1 MPKEQQEMA
10 VVRVAER
17 SADVKWTGSVR
28 EGGGTLSSGSGALR
42 DLSVTWASRAEQ
54 PGGKTS
60 PEELLASAH
69 AACYAMALT
78 NTLAQAGSPS
88 EQIDVTAVCTLDRT
102 DAGLKI
108 SSMTLSVKG
117 RVPSITAEQ
126 FSELAQKAEQSCP
139 VSNAFRNNMEIIV
152 DAKLV

>member
-1 MPKEQQEMA
+1 MP

-17 SADVKWTGSVR
+17 SADVQWTGSLR
-28 EGGGTLSSGSGALR
+28 EGSGTLSSGSGALH

-88 EQIDVTAVCTLDRT
+88 DDVHVTALCTLDRT

-108 SSMTLSVKG
+108 SSMTLSVRG
-117 RVPSITAEQ
+117 HVPGITAEQ
-126 FSELAQKAEQSCP
+126 FTDLAKKAEQGCP
-139 VSNAFRNNMEIIV
+139 VSNAFRNNMEITV
-152 DAKLV
+152 DAQLA